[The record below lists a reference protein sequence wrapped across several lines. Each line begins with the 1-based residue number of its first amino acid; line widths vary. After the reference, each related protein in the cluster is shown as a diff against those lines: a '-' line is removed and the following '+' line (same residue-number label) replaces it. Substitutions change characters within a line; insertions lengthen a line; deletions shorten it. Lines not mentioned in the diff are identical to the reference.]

1 MKKRFEELVQEYIL
15 AFCIKHDI
23 DFDYWVGNNIG
34 GVAAFAGGEVYLN
47 FDDIRFDID
56 TNQPA
61 ELIICHYWDSMEHHP
76 KEINFRS
83 YAKGLRYDQV

>member
-1 MKKRFEELVQEYIL
+1 MKKRYEQAVQEYIL
-15 AFCIKHDI
+15 AFCLKHEI
-23 DFDYWVGNNIG
+23 DFDYWVAGNIG
-34 GVAAFAGGEVYLN
+34 GVAGFAGGEVYLN

-61 ELIICHYWDSMEHHP
+61 ELIICHYWDSIENHP

-83 YAKGLRYDQV
+83 YAKGLRYDS